1 MPRICSPLRQTGD
14 HVLVILDVLGGVRDI
29 HQSLC
34 ACKVARAPMSLWIQY
49 LQRGSQRAPSSRGS
63 IPCRVVPFHGVAG
76 PLGRIRRQP
85 RILTLWPIS
94 SVPVVTRALTMPL
107 VTRHPRVVRP

>member
-76 PLGRIRRQP
+76 PLGRIRS
-85 RILTLWPIS
+85 S
-94 SVPVVTRALTMPL
+94 SVRRGGAADLRFTQLANMSDVVME
-107 VTRHPRVVRP
+107 